1 MNRTQR
7 TRRRYAAILAALAA
21 VTWAGGAPAALAAP
35 IPPPGTAG
43 AGRDVPAAP
52 AHAATMGGIHGW
64 QVMLT
69 VIGAVL
75 AGAVLAVLYDR
86 VRGTAGTGQRAHH
99 PGLAA
104 EGRTRS

>member
-1 MNRTQR
+1 
-7 TRRRYAAILAALAA
+7 
-21 VTWAGGAPAALAAP
+21 
-35 IPPPGTAG
+35 
-43 AGRDVPAAP
+43 
-52 AHAATMGGIHGW
+52 MGGIHGW

-86 VRGTAGTGQRAHH
+86 VSGTAGTGQRAHH